1 MAAFQVGVKWKEYK
15 KLGCMCTTFV
25 QGLFMVDSLLLE
37 LEVIVSLCSRMVMS
51 QGENMGL
58 EREMIV
64 TVKKGMWSDEL
75 WFL

>member
-1 MAAFQVGVKWKEYK
+1 MEPERGQNILVQNMLVFAENLMVCI
-15 KLGCMCTTFV
+15 LTLTHTSTTTH
-25 QGLFMVDSLLLE
+25 
-37 LEVIVSLCSRMVMS
+37 LCSRMVMS